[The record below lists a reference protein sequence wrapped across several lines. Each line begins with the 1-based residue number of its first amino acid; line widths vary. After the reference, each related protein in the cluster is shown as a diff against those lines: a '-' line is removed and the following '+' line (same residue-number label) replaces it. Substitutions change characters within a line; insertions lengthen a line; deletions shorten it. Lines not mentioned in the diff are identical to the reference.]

1 MAKVNFC
8 QVLYDRKGEPFEERD
23 PKLSTRENPV
33 MRPITLGTL
42 GVNALEAVLE
52 GDPKEKLTEKLRR
65 WDLIRAITRSEEEFG
80 PVELLDTDVVMLR
93 ERIGKMPWPVS
104 FIGSAI
110 DALKPVEEKA

>member
-8 QVLYDRKGEPFEERD
+8 QVLHDRKGEPFEERD
-23 PKLSTRENPV
+23 PKLSTRDTPV
-33 MRPITLGTL
+33 MRPVTLGML
-42 GVNALEAVLE
+42 SVSALEAVLE

-65 WDLIRAITRSEEEFG
+65 WDLIRAITKSEVECG
-80 PVELLDTDVVMLR
+80 PVELLDTDIGALK

-110 DALKPVEEKA
+110 DALKPVEE